1 VTTNQTLE
9 FSCTAIDLMASDLVC
24 NLTVD
29 NTPYPVNLTSGGI
42 NTSIMF
48 LGAGYHYWN
57 VTCIDYVGNANT
69 SQTWS
74 ILIPLPDAEILP
86 ERIMFNNTMPEEGK
100 NITINATV
108 RNAGETD
115 LENLVVQF
123 FDGNYT
129 TGLQI
134 GNNMTVNLS
143 AGANITL
150 NVSWRVSSIG
160 IHNIFVV
167 LDPPMPLGM
176 ITESDETNNIAY
188 SPLEVSSYTVAY
200 GNLTGLTSIMDL
212 TNSTVFRWNISM
224 YNGTKIFA
232 VDKDSS
238 ISWDQLYALSRTL
251 TDAYSPDDF
260 DQIDVSLM
268 MENTTDSINR
278 TWTLAGNPRAV
289 KSYEVYARQIDDVP
303 IVNSTINANFTT
315 GIMWD
320 ASDGN
325 TEYDGTQD
333 VVFVTTVNVGQLGK
347 LGLYDYELKIPANLR
362 LYTGGD
368 MSAVALYTELP

>member
-1 VTTNQTLE
+1 
-9 FSCTAIDLMASDLVC
+9 
-24 NLTVD
+24 
-29 NTPYPVNLTSGGI
+29 
-42 NTSIMF
+42 
-48 LGAGYHYWN
+48 
-57 VTCIDYVGNANT
+57 
-69 SQTWS
+69 
-74 ILIPLPDAEILP
+74 LPDAEILP